1 MATVDSLEGPNG
13 KIENVKPLSS
23 SSTAH
28 RLASDHTQS
37 PSEDAEKLD
46 DRYNDPSADLKI
58 VSSDVVVFKVR
69 SIYLRAASKIFDDKI
84 TSVATTSHMTLKLE
98 DQSIERATALRSL
111 LDFLHGRIGHLEYG
125 NLGIFRRTIL
135 LAKKYDC
142 QLVLTAMRS
151 FARTLTEKSYSSYR
165 FVLGSNLD
173 DIQLCS
179 RAISTAECEVWGKD
193 DEGRD
198 CPVEWYDY
206 PLGEL
211 YSNDQHGTRYGECS
225 LDPSTWDIE
234 EIRQVPT
241 RYLAGLLRATRVV
254 YRKGGTWKAAAARFR
269 KVMEPFD
276 TDSEDNAVDEDGDE
290 GMSS

>member
-28 RLASDHTQS
+28 TLASDHTQS

-46 DRYNDPSADLKI
+46 DRYNDPTADLKI
-58 VSSDVVVFKVR
+58 VSSDGVVFKVR

-84 TSVATTSHMTLKLE
+84 TSLATFSHMTLKLE
-98 DQSIERATALRSL
+98 DASIERATAVRLL

-135 LAKKYDC
+135 LAMKYDC
-142 QLVLTAMRS
+142 RLVLAAMKQYT
-151 FARTLTEKSYSSYR
+151 RTLTRSGKASHAGML

-173 DIQLCS
+173 DIDICADAL
-179 RAISTAECEVWGKD
+179 RNAKGDKYDNAEDVLKT
-193 DEGRD
+193 
-198 CPVEWYDY
+198 PKEWYKYHWSD
-206 PLGEL
+206 L
-211 YSNDQHGTRYGECS
+211 NDPDNMFDGECT
-225 LDPSTWDIE
+225 LDPSIWDTE
-234 EIRQVPT
+234 DFEQVPA

-254 YRKGGTWKAAAARFR
+254 YRDGGTWESAAAKFQD
-269 KVMEPFD
+269 VMQPVD
-276 TDSEDNAVDEDGDE
+276 AGSEDDDDEAP
-290 GMSS
+290 